1 VNRTLRSIVNL
12 SVWAAKGSPFLRLS
26 SWSSGRIQV
35 VLLPLVRLLN
45 CCEVTDSA
53 AQGILQEEEDKEG
66 FSLQVRIE
74 QSTWRIERQHR
85 QGDSVC
91 QEVEFRVN

>member
-1 VNRTLRSIVNL
+1 MNL

-35 VLLPLVRLLN
+35 VSLPLVRLLN

-53 AQGILQEEEDKEG
+53 AQGHLARGGK
-66 FSLQVRIE
+66 
-74 QSTWRIERQHR
+74 
-85 QGDSVC
+85 
-91 QEVEFRVN
+91 